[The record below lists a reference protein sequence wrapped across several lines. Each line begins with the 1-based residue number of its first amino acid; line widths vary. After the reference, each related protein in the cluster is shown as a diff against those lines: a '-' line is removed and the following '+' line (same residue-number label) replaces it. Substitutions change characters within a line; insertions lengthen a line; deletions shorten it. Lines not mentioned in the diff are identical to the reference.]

1 MMRQILLLAIFITS
15 FFPANSQTEP
25 DCTPVELQK
34 LDSIVHYTRDGL
46 TFNYIPVEV
55 FIYKFDGISEYPVID
70 RLKLPSREPVNRQ
83 NYYFSPLSLKTH
95 YILQEWNGTEFHDRS
110 RSDYS
115 YRPDGLIEREVY
127 SGFDGSAWVPY
138 QQHIFNY
145 DEQNIIRTY
154 LRQMMY
160 SPGVWT
166 DFSYKNYIYDIK
178 GRLIERNEQ
187 RIADGVIFWVELF
200 TYDISDRVAS
210 RVRQSLKY
218 NPETRSYALMNL
230 NRQRYSYDKYGDLSL
245 YMTDTWTNG
254 EWILTGK
261 SRYFRSY
268 IYDKEIPVC
277 YNNKTFIVTVRTAI
291 RLFNSGA
298 VPGSCECLDDSQKPV
313 GDIKGNEIMGR
324 QDHGVTV
331 YPNPASSSIKVQ
343 MPEGNGVYTDVSI
356 YDQNGRLM
364 QRTPAASLS
373 ERIDVSGLS
382 DGTYFLVLSGAGE
395 SLMTSFIKAK

>member
-1 MMRQILLLAIFITS
+1 MRRFLLLVFFVTS
-15 FFPANSQTEP
+15 FLSANSQTET
-25 DCTPVELQK
+25 DCGPIELQK
-34 LDSIVHYTRDGL
+34 LDSVVHYLREGQTY
-46 TFNYIPVEV
+46 NYTPVEV
-55 FIYKFDGISEYPVID
+55 FIYQFDGVSEYPVID

-166 DFSYKNYIYDIK
+166 DFSYKNYIYD
-178 GRLIERNEQ
+178 GQNRLIERNEQ

-200 TYDISDRVAS
+200 TYDKSDRVAS

-218 NPETRSYALMNL
+218 NPETRSYALVNL
-230 NRQRYSYDKYGDLSL
+230 NRQRYSYDKYGDLSYYL
-245 YMTDTWTNG
+245 TDTWTDG
-254 EWILTGK
+254 SWVLTGK

-268 IYDKEIPVC
+268 IYDREVPVC
-277 YNNKTFIVTVRTAI
+277 YMNRTFIVTVRAAV
-291 RLFNSGA
+291 RLLNYGA
-298 VPGSCECLDDSQKPV
+298 VLGSCECLDDRQKT
-313 GDIKGNEIMGR
+313 GSNKWGNESGGR
-324 QDHGVTV
+324 HDNGVTV
-331 YPNPASSSIKVQ
+331 YPNPASSAVKVQ
-343 MPEGNGVYTDVSI
+343 MPEGTAVYTDISI
-356 YDQNGRLM
+356 YNQNGRLM
-364 QRTPAASLS
+364 QRNPAGSLS
-373 ERIDVSGLS
+373 ESIDVSGLA
-382 DGTYFLVLSGAGE
+382 DGTYFIVISGAGE